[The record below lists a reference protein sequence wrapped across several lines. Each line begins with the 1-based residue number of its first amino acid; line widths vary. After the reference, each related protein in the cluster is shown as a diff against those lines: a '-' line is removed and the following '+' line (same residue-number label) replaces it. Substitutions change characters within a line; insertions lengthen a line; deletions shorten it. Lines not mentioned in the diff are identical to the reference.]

1 MDEMDKNISI
11 KILLNIL
18 SLEDSVQDF
27 EIIRAQLIDAGYTIH
42 ISRVE
47 IESEFTSSL
56 RSNPYDIILADFKLP
71 GFDAF
76 GALQIRNE
84 ICPDVPFICV
94 SGAIGEE
101 TAIKLLKSG
110 ANDYVI
116 KDRLERLPFAIKH
129 AIIEAKEKENRRMA
143 EDQLRLSEERFRAI
157 WDESFDGM
165 RLMDKNGTIVMVNNA
180 FCNQFGKTRDELED
194 QRIDVLYGSVDGKRI
209 LAETIEGFRTKTFSP
224 HFEMQLTLWN
234 DHIVWF
240 EISNSIIKLG
250 TGQQFLLSIF
260 RDITERLSAEQTSKR
275 AEEALRLSEMHYRLL
290 VDGVC
295 QALSIPTPKNTSE
308 ITELKILN
316 EAIRK
321 IKERQ

>member
-1 MDEMDKNISI
+1 MGETKNNITR
-11 KILLNIL
+11 KTLLTIL

-27 EIIRAQLIDAGYTIH
+27 EFIRKQLIDAGYALNIL
-42 ISRVE
+42 RVE
-47 IESEFTSSL
+47 KENEFTLSL
-56 RSNPYDIILADFKLP
+56 RSKPYDIILADFILP

-76 GALQIRNE
+76 VALQLRNE

-101 TAIKLLKSG
+101 RAIQLLKSG

-116 KDRLERLPFAIKH
+116 KDRLERLPFAIKN

-143 EDQLRLSEERFRAI
+143 EDQLRLSEERFRAV

-194 QRIDVLYGSVDGKRI
+194 NPLDVLYSSGEGKRI
-209 LAETIEGFRTKTFSP
+209 LSTTIEGFRAKTFSP

-234 DHIVWF
+234 DHTIWF
-240 EISNSIIKLG
+240 EISNSIIELG

-260 RDITERLSAEQTSKR
+260 RDITDRKR
-275 AEEALRLSEMHYRLL
+275 AEEALQLSETHYREL

-295 QALSIPTPKNTSE
+295 KALSIPTPKNMTDSNE
-308 ITELKILN
+308 RKHLD

-321 IKERQ
+321 IKEGQ